1 LARWRRYTV
10 SLLLA
15 LCLPTPAPAE
25 IGASL
30 SILTDS
36 RYRGRSLS
44 EGRPVATLDL
54 SYDDVTGLYLGGS
67 ATAVATAHSGVQL
80 LGFQE
85 NIGYARRL
93 GSGPVVD
100 FGIIHSNYTEY
111 FSGGYKAQ
119 YNEAYLGL
127 ITKHFSSHI
136 YYSPNYFRRGL
147 STVYADADVVVRPAE
162 KWRLNAHFGVLAP
175 MSGDQPTGYDWRL
188 AVATQMGALD
198 LQLAWSGGGPR
209 PDYYA
214 DRPHGH
220 HALVLGIAY
229 IF

>member
-1 LARWRRYTV
+1 V
-10 SLLLA
+10 

-30 SILTDS
+30 SVLTDS
-36 RYRGRSLS
+36 RFRGHSLS

-67 ATAVATAHSGVQL
+67 ATAVATTHSGVQL
-80 LGFQE
+80 LRFEE

-100 FGIIHSNYTEY
+100 FGITHSNYTEY
-111 FSGGYKAQ
+111 FSGGYAAR
-119 YNEAYLGL
+119 YSEAYIGL

-136 YYSPNYFRRGL
+136 HYSPNYFRHGL
-147 STVYADADVVVRPAE
+147 STVYADADVVARPAE
-162 KWRLNAHFGVLAP
+162 KWRLNAHFGLLTP
-175 MSGDQPTGYDWRL
+175 MSRHQTTAYDWRL
-188 AVATQMGALD
+188 AVAKQMGAFD
-198 LQLAWSGGGPR
+198 LQLAWTGGGPR

-214 DRPHGH
+214 GRPRGH
-220 HALVLGIAY
+220 DAFVLGVSR